1 MGEFLSEPIED
12 KNTTEGKYTSEY
24 ISKNLHLNIFKK
36 INEIGEE
43 NIEEAIKD
51 AFMQTDNVWK
61 DENSRAVM
69 NVGGLAI
76 PLSVDHKPNLDRESQ
91 RKIEDTKIIMYPVLL
106 VTLKRVRI
114 ILVKDQKN
122 KSLLLTLM
130 FMSHKVD
137 TDTDFLVLACDRIW
151 DRMSSEEVINFI
163 NKEIKIN
170 KDLSKAYENLMNK
183 CLHELDSSDNMISF
197 LHGLEK
203 EKWMERISSR
213 CVEENYLTLDQLIT
227 SINYAV

>member
-61 DENSRAVM
+61 DESSNLCLIKMTLSNSRAVM
-69 NVGGLAI
+69 SVGGLAI

-114 ILVKDQKN
+114 IL
-122 KSLLLTLM
+122 
-130 FMSHKVD
+130 
-137 TDTDFLVLACDRIW
+137 
-151 DRMSSEEVINFI
+151 
-163 NKEIKIN
+163 EIKIN

-227 SINYAV
+227 RINYAV

>member
-61 DENSRAVM
+61 DESSNLCLIKMTLSNSRAVM
-69 NVGGLAI
+69 SVGGLAI

-151 DRMSSEEVINFI
+151 DRMSS
-163 NKEIKIN
+163 
-170 KDLSKAYENLMNK
+170 S
-183 CLHELDSSDNMISF
+183 
-197 LHGLEK
+197 
-203 EKWMERISSR
+203 ISSIR
-213 CVEENYLTLDQLIT
+213 KLK
-227 SINYAV
+227 

>member
-61 DENSRAVM
+61 DESSNLCLIKMTLSNSRAVM
-69 NVGGLAI
+69 SVGGLAI

-106 VTLKRVRI
+106 VTLKR
-114 ILVKDQKN
+114 
-122 KSLLLTLM
+122 
-130 FMSHKVD
+130 
-137 TDTDFLVLACDRIW
+137 
-151 DRMSSEEVINFI
+151 
-163 NKEIKIN
+163 EIKIN

-227 SINYAV
+227 RINYAV

>member
-61 DENSRAVM
+61 DET
-69 NVGGLAI
+69 I